1 MNGGKQPIQDGQLLL
16 LELISPDSAG
26 SLQNC
31 TVAIERQDQSGNN
44 QYLLRD
50 VKKLS
55 NGSYQLLAKNPA
67 YAPITA
73 DDSMRTFARLKGVI
87 E

>member
-16 LELISPDSAG
+16 LELITSQSAG

-31 TVAIERQDQSGNN
+31 TVAIERQDISGDN

-50 VKKLS
+50 VKKIAD
-55 NGSYQLLAKNPA
+55 GQYQLIAKNPD
-67 YAPITA
+67 YPPIAA
-73 DDSMRTFARLKGVI
+73 DDSMRTFARFKGIVA
-87 E
+87 